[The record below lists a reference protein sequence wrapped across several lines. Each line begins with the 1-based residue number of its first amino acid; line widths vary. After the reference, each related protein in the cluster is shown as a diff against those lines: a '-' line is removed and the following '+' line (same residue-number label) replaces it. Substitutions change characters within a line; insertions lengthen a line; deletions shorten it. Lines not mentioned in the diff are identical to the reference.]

1 MSNQIYAEKSF
12 AKTRILLLTGS
23 LLDESL
29 DVLVNAA
36 NDRLLAGGGICG
48 AFHQEA
54 GSQIFDECQEILN
67 RQNRTSISTGEAVMT
82 SSGRL
87 FPKVKALIHAAGPIY
102 EGRREIADQSA
113 LLADSYRNSLE
124 LTTQPQKYPDFV
136 SPKILHPQPLR
147 SIGFPSIGTGIY
159 AFPIDIAAPVALKTC
174 RAFIENNPNA
184 LDEIRFVF
192 LPLNRD
198 TKTAPAFKGALDAL

>member
-1 MSNQIYAEKSF
+1 
-12 AKTRILLLTGS
+12 
-23 LLDESL
+23 
-29 DVLVNAA
+29 
-36 NDRLLAGGGICG
+36 
-48 AFHQEA
+48 
-54 GSQIFDECQEILN
+54 
-67 RQNRTSISTGEAVMT
+67 MT

-102 EGRREIADQSA
+102 EGRRDIADQSA
-113 LLADSYRNSLE
+113 LLADAYLNSLE
-124 LTTQPQKYPDFV
+124 LTTQPQKYPDFI
-136 SPKILHPQPLR
+136 SSKLLPQPMR

-174 RAFIENNPNA
+174 QAFIENHPNA

-198 TKTAPAFKGALDAL
+198 SKTAPAFKEALEAL